1 MPKVIIPNIDF
12 HACQNCTKS
21 VKLYDLM
28 YCFCM
33 SLCNFQQVSATVSQ
47 ESILRGG
54 VAQDI
59 FKVH

>member
-1 MPKVIIPNIDF
+1 
-12 HACQNCTKS
+12 
-21 VKLYDLM
+21 M
-28 YCFCM
+28 Y
-33 SLCNFQQVSATVSQ
+33 LCNFQQVSAIVSQ